1 MPKRHLERV
10 VWSEGMLMCPQHLQQ
25 QDLYFEATLS
35 ARLAAASPHSWGVVS
50 LAIDEGELK
59 AGQLKVS
66 EFTGVLSGGLPV
78 EFSPTEPGAPAIRPI
93 NDAFPTTAPML
104 EAYLAVPAARE
115 GIPNYQDAVD
125 DSGNARYR
133 IANRPVPD
141 LTIAKTEQIVSFG
154 RPNVQIMY
162 GTENRDD
169 FETVKVAEIVRDA
182 TGSFAL
188 SRNFIPPALKV
199 TASPV
204 LTNWLQD
211 LLSVMLTK
219 QRALSETRRQIDAAA
234 VEFTGQDITR
244 FLLLNALNTYIP
256 HVRHIVE
263 SKSTPPLAAYLTLIE
278 LGGSL
283 TTFSSEIDPS
293 TFPRFIHT
301 DQRATFEELF
311 NLLNRM
317 LGATVRELCIT
328 VPLEARQDG
337 MWIGQLKDERL
348 PRCPRFVLAVE
359 AELPQQDVANRLPK
373 LSKIASWKQINQI
386 VRSATPG
393 VPLTVTHR
401 PPPEVPVRPRQV
413 YFMLGTDDQYWRQIA
428 TEKTVA
434 IYLPPPFDPSKAKIV
449 LMGVPE
455 RNATSGAA

>member
-1 MPKRHLERV
+1 VPKRHLERV

-25 QDLYFEATLS
+25 QDLFYEATLS
-35 ARLAAASPHSWGVVS
+35 ARLAASSPYSWGVVS
-50 LAIDEGELK
+50 LSIDEGELK
-59 AGQLKVS
+59 AGQLRVS
-66 EFTGVLSGGLPV
+66 EFSGVLSAGLPL
-78 EFSPTEPGAPAIRPI
+78 EFSPSEPGGPSARPI
-93 NDAFPTTAPML
+93 ADAFPTTAAML
-104 EAYLAVPAARE
+104 EVYLAVPSGRE

-125 DSGNARYR
+125 DSSHARFR

-154 RPNVQIMY
+154 RPNVAIVY
-162 GTENRDD
+162 GNEPRDD
-169 FETVKVAEIVRDA
+169 FESVKIAEIVRDG

-188 SRNFIPPALKV
+188 SRNYIPPALKV

-204 LTNWLQD
+204 LTNALQD

-263 SKSTPPLAAYLTLIE
+263 SKTTPPLAAYLALIE

-283 TTFSSEIDPS
+283 TTFSSEVDPS
-293 TFPRFIHT
+293 TFPKFIHT

-311 NLLNRM
+311 GLLNKM

-348 PRCPRFVLAVE
+348 PRCQRFVLAVE
-359 AELPQQDVANRLPK
+359 AELANRLPK

-413 YFMLGTDDQYWRQIA
+413 YFMLGTNDEYWRQIA

-434 IYLPPPFDPSKAKIV
+434 IYLPPPFDPSKAKIT

-455 RNATSGAA
+455 RNTNSAA

>member
-1 MPKRHLERV
+1 MAKRNLDRV

-25 QDLYFEATLS
+25 QDLFFEATLA
-35 ARLAAASPHSWGVVS
+35 ARLGAATPLPWGVVS
-50 LAIDEGELK
+50 MTIDDGALK
-59 AGQLKVS
+59 AGSFKLT
-66 EFTGVLSGGLPV
+66 EFCGVLSAGLPV
-78 EFSPTEPGAPAIRPI
+78 EFAPGEAGGPPARPI
-93 NDAFPTTAPML
+93 ADAFPTTAPTL
-104 EAYLAVPAARE
+104 EVYLAVPSGRE
-115 GIPNYQDAVD
+115 GIPNYQDAID
-125 DSGNARYR
+125 DAAVARFR
-133 IANRPVPD
+133 IANRPVQD
-141 LTIAKTEQIVSFG
+141 LTIAKTEQIIGFG
-154 RPNVQIMY
+154 HPNLSIVY
-162 GTENRDD
+162 GTEPRDD
-169 FETVKVAEIVRDA
+169 FETVKLAEIVRDG

-199 TASPV
+199 AASPV
-204 LTNWLQD
+204 LSNWVQD

-256 HVRHIVE
+256 HVRHIAE
-263 SKSTPPLAAYLTLIE
+263 SRLASPLSCYLTLIE
-278 LGGSL
+278 LGGAL

-293 TFPRFIHT
+293 TFPRFNHV
-301 DQRATFEELF
+301 DLRATFEDLF
-311 NLLNRM
+311 ALLNKM

-337 MWIGQLKDERL
+337 MWIGQLKDDRL

-359 AELPQQDVANRLPK
+359 AEAPQQDVANRLPK

-401 PPPEVPVRPRQV
+401 PPSEVPVRPKQV
-413 YFMLGTDDQYWRQIA
+413 YFMLETTSDFWRQIA
-428 TEKTVA
+428 TERTVA

-455 RNATSGAA
+455 RGTNA

>member
-1 MPKRHLERV
+1 MPKRNLDRV

-25 QDLYFEATLS
+25 QDLFFESTLAS
-35 ARLAAASPHSWGVVS
+35 RLAAASPYPWGVVS
-50 LAIDEGELK
+50 LAIDEGALK
-59 AGQLKVS
+59 AGQLRVT
-66 EFTGVLSGGLPV
+66 EFTGVLTAGLTV
-78 EFSPTEPGAPAIRPI
+78 EFAPGETGGPSARPL
-93 NDAFPTTAPML
+93 AESFPTTAPTL
-104 EAYLAVPAARE
+104 EVYLAVPSARE
-115 GIPNYQDAVD
+115 GIPNFQDALD
-125 DSGNARYR
+125 EASNARFR
-133 IANRPVPD
+133 IANRPVHD
-141 LTIAKTEQIVSFG
+141 LTIAKTEQIIAFG
-154 RPNVQIMY
+154 RPNVSLMF
-162 GTENRDD
+162 GTEARDD
-169 FETVKVAEIVRDA
+169 FETCKIAEIVRDGA
-182 TGSFAL
+182 GSFAL
-188 SRNFIPPALKV
+188 SRNYIPPALKT

-204 LTNWLQD
+204 LSNWLQD

-219 QRALSETRRQIDAAA
+219 QRALSETRRQVDAAA

-256 HVRHIVE
+256 HVRHITE
-263 SKSTPPLAAYLTLIE
+263 STTTSPLACYLTLIE
-278 LGGSL
+278 LGGAL

-293 TFPRFIHT
+293 TFPRFNHN
-301 DQRATFEELF
+301 DLRATFEELF
-311 NLLNRM
+311 GMLNKM

-359 AELPQQDVANRLPK
+359 ADSTQQDVANKLPK

-401 PPPEVPVRPRQV
+401 PPAEVPIRPKQV
-413 YFMLGTDDQYWRQIA
+413 YFMLEVTSDFWRQIA
-428 TEKTVA
+428 TERTVA
-434 IYLPPPFDPSKAKIV
+434 IYLPPPFDPSKAKII

-455 RNATSGAA
+455 RPTGAP